1 MITSNAETR
10 VDDDAS
16 LIANT
21 ISNAESR
28 APPRICSQV
37 KAFPDLYIQ
46 RGQST
51 IKSRKGPEKADSLGT
66 RRLSLF
72 VTESI
77 LIFVQY
83 HLGQGEKWLSVSAE
97 RDAPLL
103 LIG

>member
-21 ISNAESR
+21 ISNAEQSFTKNLFPSESISR
-28 APPRICSQV
+28 SIYP
-37 KAFPDLYIQ
+37 
-46 RGQST
+46 
-51 IKSRKGPEKADSLGT
+51 KGPVYNQKQKGACWDSSSKADSLGT

-97 RDAPLL
+97 RE
-103 LIG
+103 